1 MSSEGSK
8 QLKKTRRRNDS
19 TATFNSEGP
28 SPDSLEPAIDGP
40 PSPERIRAYTE
51 QMKRSSIFGN
61 GSRTNT
67 ISSSTSSSR
76 SRGSTSASME
86 HPNLS
91 RQSSVGSRGSTMPPP
106 RERPES
112 IQIFGKQLFPRRKR
126 RNTHEHHNSGR
137 SVSSL
142 AVGEEIR
149 EEGPDDYRGD
159 TSRQSTMNS
168 SYQSPNPDEPHARHF
183 ISTPFNFQHITHTR
197 HNHLPNLQ
205 RTGHNEL
212 LSEFVAIRASQAPL
226 YGDLKE
232 IRAQDLHF
240 DNFSSEALTV
250 PQQPV
255 KYSQSHD
262 NLRSP
267 PQSGP
272 PPRPPRSP
280 LSPTCPVA
288 LPTRTSSWTASVLLD
303 SYDPTAAA
311 TLTTDR
317 PHTGT
322 YRKTTP
328 RIASP
333 VPTPPLPPSTTSW
346 SEPQDSYFS
355 DRPISHAVTT
365 PGDEA
370 WPLPL
375 SPPIGY
381 GTELADVQEEDE
393 EAGAKRRSRAST
405 RNSILRASQSVP
417 ALRRNS
423 QDRESAVIP
432 ATVTI
437 FDKPPLSPGFKS
449 SQESW
454 DNAIDYAY
462 EHEAEADCDYQW
474 ERTSFDDGA
483 TIDAG
488 PSSYKKQSA
497 MDFHLNEDDNSIY
510 HGRFR
515 PSLLVPSP
523 YDVPE
528 LSPLSNTSTAS
539 SDPRTPS
546 TVIRPSRL
554 RPVSHASSFKESHGF
569 NLSPSLLIPH
579 DFQSQ
584 VDQDAL
590 YEQAFK
596 DHQTNPPM
604 FVQMPYSSFSPID
617 ESTASSAASFQSSDF
632 SRGSA
637 RSSSSTRIS
646 AVNSRGSQDSSS
658 LGHSASGGHMHRSIS
673 SASSLPDLIPS
684 TLRDVKQP
692 RDAEVPDI
700 SALNLKANGASV
712 EATTPVTE
720 TNDGTLPIPAIQHG
734 RSKGVMHDHFNGVNH
749 VSENPLGLSPVAES
763 FDNVIKDDAN
773 GNSHGRKVSAPVMTT
788 TVKDY
793 TLRARAATSTA
804 AGNASRAGTKRRG
817 SYMLFPQV

>member
-1 MSSEGSK
+1 
-8 QLKKTRRRNDS
+8 
-19 TATFNSEGP
+19 
-28 SPDSLEPAIDGP
+28 
-40 PSPERIRAYTE
+40 
-51 QMKRSSIFGN
+51 
-61 GSRTNT
+61 
-67 ISSSTSSSR
+67 
-76 SRGSTSASME
+76 
-86 HPNLS
+86 
-91 RQSSVGSRGSTMPPP
+91 MPPP

-126 RNTHEHHNSGR
+126 RNTQEHGHSSGR

-149 EEGPDDYRGD
+149 EEGPDDANGD
-159 TSRQSTMNS
+159 NSRPATMNS
-168 SYQSPNPDEPHARHF
+168 NYQAQSPDEPHARHF
-183 ISTPFNFQHITHTR
+183 ISTPLNFQHITHTR
-197 HNHLPNLQ
+197 QNHLPNLES
-205 RTGHNEL
+205 TGHYEL

-226 YGDLKE
+226 YGDLKD
-232 IRAQDLHF
+232 IRTQDLHF

-250 PQQPV
+250 PQTM

-267 PQSGP
+267 PRSGP

-280 LSPTCPVA
+280 ISPACPVA

-303 SYDPTAAA
+303 NYDPQATA

-317 PHTGT
+317 PHTGS

-328 RIASP
+328 RLAT
-333 VPTPPLPPSTTSW
+333 PTPPLPPPATTW
-346 SEPQDSYFS
+346 SEPQDSYFA

-370 WPLPL
+370 WPLPS
-375 SPPIGY
+375 SPPTGF
-381 GTELADVQEEDE
+381 GTELTDVQEEDE
-393 EAGAKRRSRAST
+393 DAVAKRRSRGST

-417 ALRRNS
+417 ALRRDSHN
-423 QDRESAVIP
+423 RESAIIP
-432 ATVTI
+432 HGIVI

-474 ERTSFDDGA
+474 ERGSFDDGA

-488 PSSYKKQSA
+488 PSSYTKASA
-497 MDFHLNEDDNSIY
+497 IEEHVHEDDSSSY

-528 LSPLSNTSTAS
+528 LSPLSNSSSAS
-539 SDPRTPS
+539 SDPRTPAAF
-546 TVIRPSRL
+546 VPRPSRL
-554 RPVSHASSFKESHGF
+554 RPISHASSFKESHGF
-569 NLSPSLLIPH
+569 HLSPSLLIPQ

-590 YEQAFK
+590 YEEAFK
-596 DHQTNPPM
+596 DHTTSPAM
-604 FVQMPYSSFSPID
+604 FVQVPYNSFSPID
-617 ESTASSAASFQSSDF
+617 ESATSSAASFQSSDF

-646 AVNSRGSQDSSS
+646 TVNSRGSQDSSS
-658 LGHSASGGHMHRSIS
+658 IGRNSSYSHISHMHRSIS

-684 TLRDVKQP
+684 MLRDLKQ
-692 RDAEVPDI
+692 AKENELPDI
-700 SALNLKANGASV
+700 GALNLKANNGPA
-712 EATTPVTE
+712 EVTSSPIDA
-720 TNDGTLPIPAIQHG
+720 NDGLTMQQVGSIAAP
-734 RSKGVMHDHFNGVNH
+734 VNGLSH
-749 VSENPLGLSPVAES
+749 ISENPLGLSPVAES
-763 FDNVIKDDAN
+763 FDTAIPEEGTTNT
-773 GNSHGRKVSAPVMTT
+773 HGRKVSAPVLSTT
-788 TVKDY
+788 TKDF
-793 TLRARAATSTA
+793 TVRARSATSSVAGA
-804 AGNASRAGTKRRG
+804 ANRAAAAKRRG
-817 SYMLFPQV
+817 SYMLFPTV

>member
-1 MSSEGSK
+1 
-8 QLKKTRRRNDS
+8 
-19 TATFNSEGP
+19 
-28 SPDSLEPAIDGP
+28 
-40 PSPERIRAYTE
+40 
-51 QMKRSSIFGN
+51 
-61 GSRTNT
+61 
-67 ISSSTSSSR
+67 
-76 SRGSTSASME
+76 
-86 HPNLS
+86 
-91 RQSSVGSRGSTMPPP
+91 MPPP

-112 IQIFGKQLFPRRKR
+112 IQLFGKQIFPRRKR
-126 RNTHEHHNSGR
+126 SNTHEHGSGR

-142 AVGEEIR
+142 TVGEEIR
-149 EEGPDDYRGD
+149 EEGPDENHGD
-159 TSRQSTMNS
+159 TSRPSTMND
-168 SYQSPNPDEPHARHF
+168 SYQPPNPNEPHARHF

-205 RTGHNEL
+205 RTGNNEL

-226 YGDLKE
+226 YGDLKD

-250 PQQPV
+250 PHQPV

-262 NLRSP
+262 NLKSAPR
-267 PQSGP
+267 SGP

-280 LSPTCPVA
+280 ISPACPMT

-303 SYDPTAAA
+303 NYDPQAAA

-317 PHTGT
+317 PHTGA
-322 YRKTTP
+322 YRKSTP
-328 RIASP
+328 RFSTP
-333 VPTPPLPPSTTSW
+333 TQTPPLPPPTTTW

-355 DRPISHAVTT
+355 DRPMSHAVTT

-370 WPLPL
+370 WPLPS
-375 SPPIGY
+375 SPPCGF
-381 GTELADVQEEDE
+381 GTELTDVQEEDE
-393 EAGAKRRSRAST
+393 DAVAKRRSRGST
-405 RNSILRASQSVP
+405 RNSVLRLSQSVP

-423 QDRESAVIP
+423 HNRESAVIP
-432 ATVTI
+432 PSIAL
-437 FDKPPLSPGFKS
+437 FEKPPLSPGFKT

-462 EHEAEADCDYQW
+462 EHEAEADCDYEW
-474 ERTSFDDGA
+474 ERGSFDDGA

-488 PSSYKKQSA
+488 PSSYTKQSA
-497 MDFHLNEDDNSIY
+497 IDHRLNDDDSSIY

-546 TVIRPSRL
+546 AFLRPSRL

-596 DHQTNPPM
+596 DHTTSSAM
-604 FVQMPYSSFSPID
+604 FVQVPYSFSPID
-617 ESTASSAASFQSSDF
+617 ESATSSAASFQSSDF

-646 AVNSRGSQDSSS
+646 AANSRGSQDSSS
-658 LGHSASGGHMHRSIS
+658 LARSTSGGKIHRSIS

-684 TLRDVKQP
+684 MLRDLKQP
-692 RDAEVPDI
+692 HDAEVPDI
-700 SALNLKANGASV
+700 STLSLKMNNSSTDVAALPQEPSDVVG
-712 EATTPVTE
+712 E
-720 TNDGTLPIPAIQHG
+720 LPTIQHG
-734 RSKGVMHDHFNGVNH
+734 RSKSLMHEHANGISHIND
-749 VSENPLGLSPVAES
+749 NPLGLSPVAES
-763 FDNVIKDDAN
+763 FDNVVRDEVL
-773 GNSHGRKVSAPVMTT
+773 GTSHGRKVSAPVMSS
-788 TVKDY
+788 TVKDF
-793 TLRARAATSTA
+793 TLRARAASSTA
-804 AGNASRAGTKRRG
+804 AGAANRAAAAAKRRG
-817 SYMLFPQV
+817 SYMLFPQD